1 MVTLRLVA
9 RSVKLAPQARR
20 QKPLKSFG
28 RPLSRA
34 CGGRRLPA
42 AHGSAEASHSQTQ
55 TDSDSQS
62 RKLCRLPAWPVTVL
76 MSCLEIR
83 SAMPWAGQSWPGAHG
98 QGQAAEA
105 AEAAEG
111 MAGGRAGALNH
122 LRSQSRQPGAWRP
135 CRSGLPR

>member
-20 QKPLKSFG
+20 LAVEKLRS
-28 RPLSRA
+28 A
-34 CGGRRLPA
+34 EPA
-42 AHGSAEASHSQTQ
+42 AGGFQLPTDLPKRPTLRLSDSDSQTQ
-55 TDSDSQS
+55 TPSLAGHCVDVLLGDPL
-62 RKLCRLPAWPVTVL
+62 RDALGRPKLARGP
-76 MSCLEIR
+76 R
-83 SAMPWAGQSWPGAHG
+83 HG
-98 QGQAAEA
+98 QGQA